1 MNEDTSIDRR
11 ILRTKAAIREALI
24 GLIEEGGFEALSVRD
39 IAARAAI
46 NRGTFYLHYKDKY
59 DLLEQTEAEIL
70 QGLETIFMQANLA
83 SFRDLRRID
92 KPLPVIVALFE
103 YLKANAALMH
113 AIVGLRGDFTFQTQ
127 IRKVIERALKP
138 GFLTGGRSLKF
149 LVPREYLITYMLSAH
164 LGVIQL
170 WLQNGCVESP
180 KEMALTLSKLSV
192 HGPMQAMAL
201 GSDE

>member
-1 MNEDTSIDRR
+1 M
-11 ILRTKAAIREALI
+11 
-24 GLIEEGGFEALSVRD
+24 
-39 IAARAAI
+39 
-46 NRGTFYLHYKDKY
+46 
-59 DLLEQTEAEIL
+59 
-70 QGLETIFMQANLA
+70 QGLEMIFMQANLA

-103 YLKANAALMH
+103 YLKANAALMR
-113 AIVGLRGDFTFQTQ
+113 AIVGLRGDFAFQTQ

-138 GFLTGGRSLKF
+138 GFLTGGKSLKF

-170 WLQNGCVESP
+170 WLQNGCVEAP
-180 KEMALTLSKLSV
+180 TEMALTLSKLSI
-192 HGPMQAMAL
+192 HGPIQAMAL